1 MAFWSILGRGTWTIS
16 LACVRSPPALGGKVN
31 YLQQRS
37 QTLSPVPT
45 PVTAW
50 SRTTPALAMLS
61 ASPGPKGI
69 AAKSDNNFAD
79 IFATAFYL
87 DWPQLTK
94 AFLGV
99 WWQISPESL
108 ESAFEE
114 LQACLLVT
122 SRLKKCMSCTALA
135 PQVCLP
141 LSGSCIWNWF
151 VFVALLYL

>member
-1 MAFWSILGRGTWTIS
+1 MHLNLPQCKYKHGILVNFGEGSGGGGWGVLEPYHT
-16 LACVRSPPALGGKVN
+16 CVRSPPALGGKVN

-45 PVTAW
+45 PATAW

-99 WWQISPESL
+99 
-108 ESAFEE
+108 
-114 LQACLLVT
+114 
-122 SRLKKCMSCTALA
+122 
-135 PQVCLP
+135 
-141 LSGSCIWNWF
+141 
-151 VFVALLYL
+151 